1 MKRARE
7 PQKAKSLGHITS
19 YSDSNEQICNSCFS
33 FFLQMFFANCFKSY
47 MQISH
52 SLEQTSVF
60 AFQSKAVLYLYNCT
74 TVTPA
79 DTQKRSLIIIPKDE
93 SAYEHQRQ
101 RGKQSLNPLNKR
113 EGLKNGRLLKSFFSP
128 RHESIVPRLQ
138 DVSIL
143 SGHLYSRAVQKIGLT
158 DKRSGCSA
166 RAS

>member
-1 MKRARE
+1 ML
-7 PQKAKSLGHITS
+7 S
-19 YSDSNEQICNSCFS
+19 
-33 FFLQMFFANCFKSY
+33 M
-47 MQISH
+47 
-52 SLEQTSVF
+52 F
-60 AFQSKAVLYLYNCT
+60 AFQSNAVLYLYNCT

-79 DTQKRSLIIIPKDE
+79 ATQKRSLIIIPKNE

-101 RGKQSLNPLNKR
+101 RGKQSLIPLNKR

-158 DKRSGCSA
+158 DKRPGCSA
-166 RAS
+166 RAY